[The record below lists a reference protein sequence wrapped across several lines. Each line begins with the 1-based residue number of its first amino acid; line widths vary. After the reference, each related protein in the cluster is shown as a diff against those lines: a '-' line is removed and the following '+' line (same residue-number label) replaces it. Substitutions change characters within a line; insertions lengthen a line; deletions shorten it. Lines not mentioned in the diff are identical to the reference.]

1 MNSSTRR
8 SLQRSRKDRMIAGVC
23 GGIAEATGLDPAI
36 VRLLAVLLVLS
47 SMGSGLVIYLILAL
61 VMPEAPAVAIS
72 QAPAAAVLERDAAQT
87 SAAASAASAASAA
100 ELSASSETGATP
112 STEVAPAFTADEV
125 RRWDLPGEAAAG
137 AGAAATTEEQAAST
151 TQG

>member
-61 VMPEAPAVAIS
+61 VMPEAPAVAIA
-72 QAPAAAVLERDAAQT
+72 QAPAAAVLEGDAAQT
-87 SAAASAASAASAA
+87 SAAASAASAA

-137 AGAAATTEEQAAST
+137 AGSAAKTEERAAST
-151 TQG
+151 SEA

>member
-1 MNSSTRR
+1 MNSTTRR

-36 VRLLAVLLVLS
+36 VRLLAVLLALS

-61 VMPEAPAVAIS
+61 VMPEAPAAAS
-72 QAPAAAVLERDAAQT
+72 QATASTVLESDAAHDT
-87 SAAASAASAASAA
+87 VVASAA
-100 ELSASSETGATP
+100 ELTALSETGATP
-112 STEVAPAFTADEV
+112 TTGVPPAFTPDEV

-137 AGAAATTEEQAAST
+137 AGAAAKTEEQASST
-151 TQG
+151 SGA